1 MVLKEIKEFVI
12 SQMKEADWEAD
23 PSRDLR
29 RYVSKYL
36 NIKIPTNEKKS
47 FTINVPSGYS
57 SRDLVITRKELGLNL
72 FHFWYLMRYVKK
84 SCKNVEKRRR
94 DREISN
100 QWNRFLEKNK
110 DLKRDNKLNKI
121 LD

>member
-1 MVLKEIKEFVI
+1 MVLQEIKEFVI

-23 PSRDLR
+23 PSRDLI

-36 NIKIPTNEKKS
+36 DIKIPSTGKKT

-57 SRDLVITRKELGLNL
+57 SSNLTITRKELGLNL

-84 SCKNVEKRRR
+84 SSKNVEKRRR

-110 DLKRDNKLNKI
+110 DLKRNNRI
-121 LD
+121 NQVLD

>member
-1 MVLKEIKEFVI
+1 MVLEEIKQFVI
-12 SQMKEADWEAD
+12 SQMKESDWESD
-23 PSRDLR
+23 HSRELQK
-29 RYVSKYL
+29 YVSKYL
-36 NIKIPTNEKKS
+36 DIRIPSVGKNS
-47 FTINVPSGYS
+47 FTINVPTGYS

-110 DLKRDNKLNKI
+110 DLKRDTKLNKI

>member
-29 RYVSKYL
+29 KYVSKYL
-36 NIKIPTNEKKS
+36 DIKIPSTEKKT
-47 FTINVPSGYS
+47 FTIKVPSGYS
-57 SRDLVITRKELGLNL
+57 SSNLIITRKELGLNL

-110 DLKRDNKLNKI
+110 DLKRNNRI
-121 LD
+121 NQVLD